1 MARSKDGSTGRCT
14 RDLKKGRG
22 NKMTTRGV
30 KVFSRGRKNRENFD
44 KIFCKLLYAEVGEKE
59 CTPLS
64 PIREHEK

>member
-1 MARSKDGSTGRCT
+1 
-14 RDLKKGRG
+14 
-22 NKMTTRGV
+22 MTTRGV